1 MGKDNNIKLT
11 PESLRLCRRALNLSQ
26 SRLSVQCGFS
36 GGLIG
41 LIERG
46 EKRLTDR
53 VERRVREE
61 MALTDEQINDIM
73 DIHYKLQK

>member
-1 MGKDNNIKLT
+1 MGKENNIKLT

-46 EKRLTDR
+46 EKRLTDH
-53 VERRVREE
+53 VERRVRKELS
-61 MALTDEQINDIM
+61 LTDKQITDI
-73 DIHYKLQK
+73 IEVHSRLNR